1 MGADN
6 QQERLDPKW
15 IAGFVD
21 GEGCFFIG
29 INRQP
34 TMRVGFQ
41 VLPEFRVVQH
51 RRDLDVLHQL
61 RDFFGVGAAVRNHG
75 ERYELRIR
83 GRTNLEKVV
92 DFFEQHPLKT
102 GKQQDFIAFRNVI
115 EMMRT
120 KEHLTGDGLERIRT
134 IASGMNRQRRSDR
147 ESSETSTSD
156 IAPKAMKIQSDPHGD
171 MRRSSE
177 MVARHANG
185 EYLPIGK

>member
-6 QQERLDPKW
+6 QQERLDPAW
-15 IAGFVD
+15 ITGFVD

-29 INRQP
+29 INRQSA
-34 TMRVGFQ
+34 MRIGFQ

-61 RDFFGVGAAVRNHG
+61 RDFFGVGVVVRNHG

-83 GRTNLEKVV
+83 GRINLEKVV
-92 DFFEQHPLKT
+92 TFFEQHPLKT
-102 GKQQDFIAFRNVI
+102 GKQQDFVAFRSVI
-115 EMMRT
+115 RMMRRR
-120 KEHLTGDGLERIRT
+120 EHLTKGGLERIRT
-134 IASGMNRQRRSDR
+134 ITSRMNRQRRSDR

-177 MVARHANG
+177 MVIRQ
-185 EYLPIGK
+185 